1 MTKPRVVKDVDY
13 LNINFADNGY
23 ILEYSGQNEDDDYR
37 NAKILVSTFEELVEA
52 LKVADK
58 ASSYKV

>member
-1 MTKPRVVKDVDY
+1 MTKTRVVKDVDY
-13 LNINFADNGY
+13 VTINFADNGY
-23 ILEYSGQNEDDDYR
+23 ILEYSGQDGNADYA
-37 NAKILVSTFEELVEA
+37 NAKILVSKFEELVEA